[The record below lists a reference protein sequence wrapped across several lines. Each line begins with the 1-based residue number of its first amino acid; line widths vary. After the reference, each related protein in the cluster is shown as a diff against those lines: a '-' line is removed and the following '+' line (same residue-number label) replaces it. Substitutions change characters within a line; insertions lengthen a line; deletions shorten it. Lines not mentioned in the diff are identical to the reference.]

1 MKTSDIKGIIP
12 PVITPM
18 NNDDEQTVNHE
29 ALRQQVE
36 RLLAGGVHGMFPLGT
51 NGEAYALSFKEKEE
65 ILATVIDQVKGR
77 VPVYAGTGC
86 ITTAETIRMSRRA
99 EEMGADAL
107 SIITPSF
114 ALASQKELYDHYVA
128 VAKAVNLPIILYNIP
143 ARTGNKLL
151 PETVQAL
158 CRDVE
163 NIVGAKDSSG
173 DIENLKAYIRLTREL
188 DKEVAILAGN
198 DGAILTCLK
207 EGGAGGIAGR
217 ANIWPATVAKIYD
230 CFKAGDLEGAQA
242 AQDAIAILQQTF
254 KYGNPNTIIKTA
266 VALQGHSSLDDGV
279 GVAVLEGL
287 LQDGDRV
294 LSGLCA
300 LEVASLEAVVDLCNS
315 GRPDVGAACNAA
327 CAALFQAGQDGAVV
341 TGQNGNFLI
350 QLAGQADVGLQVLDI
365 AAGIL
370 CAHDV
375 LHVTAQCLH
384 GLGQQLVAGA
394 GGDVVQDDGQV
405 HGLCHGHIVVVQL
418 LLGGQCEAGGDD
430 GQGICAHLLGAP
442 AHADGL
448 GGGDAAGACVNG
460 DAALDLVDDG
470 SQDLF
475 LLLKR
480 ESVSLAVGA
489 QREHAVDAACQ
500 QTLDLLTQSLVVD
513 GLLVIVVHGGNY
525 RRDNAFDVA
534 GLHNVFSFSIT

>member
-18 NNDDEQTVNHE
+18 NNDPEQTVNHE

-86 ITTAETIRMSRRA
+86 ITTAETIRMSKRA

-128 VAKAVNLPIILYNIP
+128 VAKQVNIPIILYNIP
-143 ARTGNKLL
+143 PRTGNKLL

-188 DKEVAILAGN
+188 DKDVAILAGN

-217 ANIWPATVAKIYD
+217 ANIWPETVAKIYD

-266 VALQGHSSLDDGV
+266 VALQGHNV
-279 GVAVLEGL
+279 GKCRAPFNYVPEEGL
-287 LQDGDRV
+287 EAIKKV
-294 LSGLCA
+294 LA
-300 LEVASLEAVVDLCNS
+300 E
-315 GRPDVGAACNAA
+315 NAA
-327 CAALFQAGQDGAVV
+327 K
-341 TGQNGNFLI
+341 
-350 QLAGQADVGLQVLDI
+350 GL
-365 AAGIL
+365 
-370 CAHDV
+370 
-375 LHVTAQCLH
+375 
-384 GLGQQLVAGA
+384 
-394 GGDVVQDDGQV
+394 
-405 HGLCHGHIVVVQL
+405 
-418 LLGGQCEAGGDD
+418 
-430 GQGICAHLLGAP
+430 
-442 AHADGL
+442 
-448 GGGDAAGACVNG
+448 N
-460 DAALDLVDDG
+460 
-470 SQDLF
+470 
-475 LLLKR
+475 
-480 ESVSLAVGA
+480 
-489 QREHAVDAACQ
+489 
-500 QTLDLLTQSLVVD
+500 
-513 GLLVIVVHGGNY
+513 
-525 RRDNAFDVA
+525 
-534 GLHNVFSFSIT
+534 